1 VEDGLLP
8 RCDDGGRILQ
18 PYSTRVDKFD
28 VSHRHVLCRVHR
40 RLGIAEDGHPAVHSL
55 GVIAGLSVPRG
66 EWVLGVNERA
76 LRYWREYCRVDDN

>member
-1 VEDGLLP
+1 M
-8 RCDDGGRILQ
+8 
-18 PYSTRVDKFD
+18 DKFD